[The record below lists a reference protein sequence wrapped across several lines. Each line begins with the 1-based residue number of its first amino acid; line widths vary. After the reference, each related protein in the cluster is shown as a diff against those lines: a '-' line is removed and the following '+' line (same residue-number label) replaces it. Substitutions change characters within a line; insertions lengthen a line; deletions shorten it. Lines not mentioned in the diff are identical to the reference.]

1 MKYYRN
7 TLMIFIAALV
17 SFLFIACAKGSDP
30 NRPNDPNPPATLEDS
45 AALLLGKW
53 KIVKDSSTNIGDYY
67 FTEGGP
73 NGTKY
78 SPIPGVYF
86 GVAADY
92 LDFKSN
98 GTVDMHANGQSETA
112 TYLLYPENKL
122 GIGDMV
128 HGKATIITFTAT
140 ELTFDLS
147 NTSLN
152 GGIYFRRTYLG
163 K

>member
-1 MKYYRN
+1 MKYYKN
-7 TLMIFIAALV
+7 ALIILIGTLL
-17 SFLFIACAKGSDP
+17 SFLFTACAKGADP
-30 NRPNDPNPPATLEDS
+30 NRPNDPDPPATLEDS
-45 AALLLGKW
+45 VDLLRGKW
-53 KIVKDSSTNIGDYY
+53 RLVKDSSTNSGDYY

-73 NGTKY
+73 GGTKY
-78 SPIPGVYF
+78 FPIAGVYF

-92 LDFKSN
+92 FDFKYDD
-98 GTVDMHANGQSETA
+98 TVDMQANGQSETV
-112 TYLLYPENKL
+112 TYRLYPNNKL

-128 HGKATIITFTAT
+128 HGKATIIKFSAK

-147 NTSLN
+147 NTSPN